1 MWGQAVAALLTIGAM
16 TGVPVMEPEYEGSVI
31 RNDSHRSGEVRISAR
46 DSNGEHR
53 DDPGPGPW
61 SRAREGASSVGPTTP
76 PCPTTRW
83 VHGTFYTEG
92 QFCDGE
98 MGGTEWAILLDGE
111 DEEGAAADPEPRQQ
125 FVVTRQDVQSL
136 LVYSGSLE
144 IQPNRSW
151 VLVNVETIAM
161 TDAAQHVLST
171 QVLGVDVDVRVTPA
185 SFSWDFGDG
194 SPAVVGTD
202 PGAPWPDHTVA
213 HVYQDAQEAVI
224 SLRTEWDAEFRPA
237 GATVWF
243 PVEGRAVTV
252 ATSDTIDVVTATP
265 RLTVGQR

>member
-1 MWGQAVAALLTIGAM
+1 MTPLVALMLSIVAGAPLSGADAGEQVEARIPDHALDRLDVIGSAWDQESSPPQSASA
-16 TGVPVMEPEYEGSVI
+16 TGGS
-31 RNDSHRSGEVRISAR
+31 G
-46 DSNGEHR
+46 G
-53 DDPGPGPW
+53 GP
-61 SRAREGASSVGPTTP
+61 ASTTP

-83 VHGTFYTEG
+83 VHGIFYTEG

-136 LVYSGSLE
+136 LVHSGSLE

-161 TDAAQHVLST
+161 TDAVQHVLST
-171 QVLGVDVDVRVTPA
+171 QVLGVDVDLRVTPA

-213 HVYQDAQEAVI
+213 HVYQDAQETVI

-237 GATVWF
+237 GATAWF

>member
-1 MWGQAVAALLTIGAM
+1 MRTVATALLAVTM
-16 TGVPVMEPEYEGSVI
+16 TVGNAPGDSGQP
-31 RNDSHRSGEVRISAR
+31 RNFRAESHGTESIDVSGRHSGERGNPAQPGNVQRPGSHIR
-46 DSNGEHR
+46 DT
-53 DDPGPGPW
+53 
-61 SRAREGASSVGPTTP
+61 RASTTP

-83 VHGTFYTEG
+83 VHGIFYTEG

-98 MGGTEWAILLDGE
+98 MGGTEWAILLEG
-111 DEEGAAADPEPRQQ
+111 DEEEASGADPEPRQQ

-136 LVYSGSLE
+136 LVHSGSLE

-161 TDAAQHVLST
+161 TDAEQHVLST

-224 SLRTEWDAEFRPA
+224 SLRTEWEAEFRPA
-237 GATVWF
+237 GAAVWF

>member
-1 MWGQAVAALLTIGAM
+1 MTPLIALALIMAA
-16 TGVPVMEPEYEGSVI
+16 GVPLPGIQTSDGVEGRLSGDALDQIDVIGSV
-31 RNDSHRSGEVRISAR
+31 RDGWESPPESPAPVSG
-46 DSNGEHR
+46 SNRGT
-53 DDPGPGPW
+53 PGP
-61 SRAREGASSVGPTTP
+61 ATP

-83 VHGTFYTEG
+83 VHGMYYTEG

-111 DEEGAAADPEPRQQ
+111 DEDATGPDAEPREQ

-136 LVYSGSLE
+136 LVHSGSLE
-144 IQPNRSW
+144 VQPDRSW
-151 VLVNVETIAM
+151 VLVNVETIVM
-161 TDAAQHVLST
+161 TDAEPHVLST

-213 HVYQDAQEAVI
+213 HVYQDAQEAAVI
-224 SLRTEWDAEFRPA
+224 SLRTEWDAEFRPT

-243 PVEGRAVTV
+243 PVVGRAVTI
-252 ATSDTIDVVTATP
+252 ATSEPIEVVTATP